1 MAKKNHK
8 KKSKIKALGSKKPK
22 LLKVTQEQMEAFL
35 SDIEKAALGS
45 KNIEIAKFLI
55 ETNAWFTSELEQ
67 GRLTIARLR
76 KLFQIQGS
84 EKPSSR
90 KPKDDPASSKNQSK
104 GRKTNCSA
112 SDDLVNDEHDK
123 RKGHGRNGADAYQG
137 ADIVDVAHPTLT
149 AGDICPEEYCDGRL
163 YEMSEPSVIIRV
175 TGAPLASATRYQLQ
189 KLRCSICEVIYTAP
203 KPEGVGEKK
212 YDANFVSMLMINK
225 YFISVPLYRQD
236 RLQKHLG
243 IPLPS
248 STQWDLMYAHKE
260 MLQALYKA
268 FQQDA
273 ANGRALCF
281 DDTSAKVLNEIQAA
295 KKAEPGKK
303 KTHTCFTTGVVSVH
317 EDHRTYLYMT
327 DNDAAGKSMA
337 YLLALRSPELELPLI
352 MCDAL
357 SANIPQDIS
366 EDLYVLCFC
375 LVHARRQFYELPNGY
390 DDLADKVIGLIGDIY
405 DVEAQT
411 KQLSDDDRLAHHQ
424 KHSQPL
430 MNELNTFLTAQSTEF
445 EPNSVP
451 GKAIAYILNRWT
463 QLSQFLR
470 YAQAPL
476 DTNIVERA
484 LKLVI
489 QVRKSSLFYKSL
501 NSAAFASYVQT
512 AIYSAAENDINPCHY
527 MRALIENEADV
538 IQRPKD
544 YLPWHYQKTLKL
556 NLEADAMPDS

>member
-1 MAKKNHK
+1 M
-8 KKSKIKALGSKKPK
+8 
-22 LLKVTQEQMEAFL
+22 
-35 SDIEKAALGS
+35 
-45 KNIEIAKFLI
+45 
-55 ETNAWFTSELEQ
+55 
-67 GRLTIARLR
+67 
-76 KLFQIQGS
+76 
-84 EKPSSR
+84 
-90 KPKDDPASSKNQSK
+90 
-104 GRKTNCSA
+104 C
-112 SDDLVNDEHDK
+112 
-123 RKGHGRNGADAYQG
+123 
-137 ADIVDVAHPTLT
+137 
-149 AGDICPEEYCDGRL
+149 
-163 YEMSEPSVIIRV
+163 
-175 TGAPLASATRYQLQ
+175 
-189 KLRCSICEVIYTAP
+189 
-203 KPEGVGEKK
+203 
-212 YDANFVSMLMINK
+212 
-225 YFISVPLYRQD
+225 
-236 RLQKHLG
+236 
-243 IPLPS
+243 
-248 STQWDLMYAHKE
+248 AHKE